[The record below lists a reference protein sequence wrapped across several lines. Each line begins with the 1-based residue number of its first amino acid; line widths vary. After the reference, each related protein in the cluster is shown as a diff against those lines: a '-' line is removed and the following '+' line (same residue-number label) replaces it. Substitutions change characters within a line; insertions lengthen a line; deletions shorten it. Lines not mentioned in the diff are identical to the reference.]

1 MHEWGLT
8 HSLIKELGRVAALYG
23 ECKILAAKVR
33 ISSLAGVSPTRLHR
47 QFDIAAP
54 ASAVEGALLEVE
66 VAPEAIE
73 GRADGV
79 YIETIEIGE

>member
-8 HSLIKELGRVAALYG
+8 RALIKELGRVAALHG
-23 ECKILAAKVR
+23 GCKILAAKVR

-47 QFDIAAP
+47 QFDIAA
-54 ASAVEGALLEVE
+54 AGSAAEGALLEIE